1 MSYSSQQPSAGRRGG
16 RFAGPEGRCRT
27 GATVAGPEGE
37 HVLYEEQLGV
47 YLAMRPGSDGW
58 LIESRATPDGEPLAT
73 FKRPLVHVLE
83 WLTSERAAWA
93 LSSHRDKLEAVRAAA
108 LELLRSVPPGSFIG
122 DEEISSLELAAERM
136 QVLRRDL
143 DEVVDREGRA
153 ERRRR
158 VEDLVNSGELGGPV
172 VSDPATRVASF
183 EGERD
188 GRPVIADLDATGW
201 RLRGSGLSVSLADVI
216 ECVPLADRRPVISR
230 HHRALE
236 EARREAMRSLEEV
249 PLGDW
254 PEVLE
259 TAAAMYGFT
268 GLAREL
274 EEALGKRSSS
284 ALDQPLA

>member
-1 MSYSSQQPSAGRRGG
+1 
-16 RFAGPEGRCRT
+16 
-27 GATVAGPEGE
+27 VAGANGE

-47 YLAMRPGSDGW
+47 YLAMRPGNDGW
-58 LIESRATPDGEPLAT
+58 LIESRPSPDGEPLAT

-83 WLTSERAAWA
+83 WLTSEKAAWA
-93 LSSHRDKLEAVRAAA
+93 LSSHRDKLEAVRSAA

-122 DEEISSLELAAERM
+122 PEEVSAVELAAERM

-158 VEDLVNSGELGGPV
+158 VEGLVASGELGFDEELEPEG
-172 VSDPATRVASF
+172 RVATF
-183 EGERD
+183 EGTRN
-188 GRPVIADLDATGW
+188 GRPVICDLEPSGW
-201 RLRGSGLSVSLADVI
+201 RLRGSGLSVSLADVA
-216 ECVPLADRRPVISR
+216 ELLSPQDRRAAMAR
-230 HHRALE
+230 HHRVLE
-236 EARREAMRSLEEV
+236 LARRAAMRSLEEV

-259 TAAAMYGFT
+259 TAAAMYTFT

-274 EEALGKRSSS
+274 EDALSSRAS
-284 ALDQPLA
+284 AAGMPLA